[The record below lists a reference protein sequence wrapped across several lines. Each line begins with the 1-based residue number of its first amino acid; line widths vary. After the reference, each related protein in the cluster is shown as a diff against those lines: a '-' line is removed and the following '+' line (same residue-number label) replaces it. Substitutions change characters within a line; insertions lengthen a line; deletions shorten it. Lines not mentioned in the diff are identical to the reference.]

1 MTIKEQTSPI
11 QASSDALL
19 RDHLAAIKCIEALEA
34 ALIDAAMSLEAIARS
49 DAEDMLLERQQIR
62 GYARNRAI
70 VARAALPALTPQEPT
85 MSKQNLDSSGPQQTA
100 SPAPSVLASVA
111 EPGRVGPVT
120 QTLTAL
126 LDMCDSLEAERDS
139 LRAQVQTLR
148 DALNKIA
155 GPWAGYSDDQIKAIA
170 RAALARLPS

>member
-1 MTIKEQTSPI
+1 MTPTSPV
-11 QASSDALL
+11 SSD
-19 RDHLAAIKCIEALEA
+19 
-34 ALIDAAMSLEAIARS
+34 
-49 DAEDMLLERQQIR
+49 
-62 GYARNRAI
+62 N
-70 VARAALPALTPQEPT
+70 
-85 MSKQNLDSSGPQQTA
+85 QTL
-100 SPAPSVLASVA
+100 SPPSVLASGA

-170 RAALARLPS
+170 RAALKGAQP